1 MDAQQREH
9 EASDNR
15 SQNSDDNIA
24 DQTKAGALNN
34 EAGDPASER
43 SDYEPNNQR
52 CHDLT
57 LGYPRQDI
65 GRVRK
70 IWEGD
75 DEKALTRSRVDLSKG
90 EALSA
95 RVSIF

>member
-24 DQTKAGALNN
+24 DQTKAGTLNN
-34 EAGDPASER
+34 EASDSASER

-57 LGYPRQDI
+57 LGFPRQDN

-75 DEKALTRSRVDLSKG
+75 DERVLTRS
-90 EALSA
+90 
-95 RVSIF
+95 